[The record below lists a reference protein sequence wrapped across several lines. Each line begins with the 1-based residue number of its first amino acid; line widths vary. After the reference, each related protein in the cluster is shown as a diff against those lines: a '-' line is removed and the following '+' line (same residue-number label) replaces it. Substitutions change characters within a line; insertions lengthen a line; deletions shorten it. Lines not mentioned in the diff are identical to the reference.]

1 MKRGGFLAIGV
12 IYIILAF
19 IFQSYF
25 LPFSIM
31 SIIPFTLIGV
41 IGGHWITGFDI
52 TILSLVAIFGLS
64 GIVIND
70 SIIMVSNIYEK
81 IETGIDIN
89 SAIIT
94 GAQERL
100 RAVMLTSL
108 TTIAGLTPLLF
119 EGSVQAQFL
128 KPMAITIVFGL
139 LFSTLLVLIFIPVI
153 LKIGE
158 DIKKYLFNPKFW
170 R

>member
-1 MKRGGFLAIGV
+1 
-12 IYIILAF
+12 
-19 IFQSYF
+19 
-25 LPFSIM
+25 
-31 SIIPFTLIGV
+31 
-41 IGGHWITGFDI
+41 
-52 TILSLVAIFGLS
+52 
-64 GIVIND
+64 
-70 SIIMVSNIYEK
+70 
-81 IETGIDIN
+81 
-89 SAIIT
+89 
-94 GAQERL
+94 
-100 RAVMLTSL
+100 MLTSL

-158 DIKKYLFNPKFW
+158 DIKKFLFNPKFW

>member
-1 MKRGGFLAIGV
+1 
-12 IYIILAF
+12 
-19 IFQSYF
+19 
-25 LPFSIM
+25 M

-41 IGGHWITGFDI
+41 IIGHWITGFDI

-70 SIIMVSNIYEK
+70 SIIMVANIYEK
-81 IETGIDIN
+81 IEKGMNVDN
-89 SAIIT
+89 AIIA

-108 TTIAGLTPLLF
+108 TTIGGLTPLLF

-139 LFSTLLVLIFIPVI
+139 MSSTVLVLIFIPVV
-153 LKIGE
+153 LKIGIE
-158 DIKKYLFNPKFW
+158 IRKYFIYSKT
-170 R
+170 